1 MCCTYAGMDLAIVC
15 RLCGRREEDVAAA
28 RASGRRVR
36 VIEAIV
42 VY

>member
-1 MCCTYAGMDLAIVC
+1 MVATYAGIDREIAC